1 MKRCLMVIMLMLF
14 SIASIPSK
22 KRHLSSAIWM
32 KGRWQIIWQDNFSND
47 ESWKNW
53 VTEDASP
60 GHILSSRWR
69 DNVRIS
75 RGRLLLLNKK
85 ETRGGRPWTTGCV
98 YSRKMFRYG
107 YIESRFRISKASGVN
122 NAFWLFANSGNMEHH
137 FEIDIAEVHYSDK
150 INLNIHD
157 LGSSLRSKNGQSSSI
172 LHRGRLAEGYHV
184 YGVDWEA
191 DSIKFYVDNKLVRA
205 ELNLFCHEPAILSLS
220 TAVLNWA
227 GHISDS
233 IDGTKMEIDY
243 VRVYSRL
250 RR

>member
-1 MKRCLMVIMLMLF
+1 MFDGYNADAVFYSVYSVKEKTFTF
-14 SIASIPSK
+14 SY
-22 KRHLSSAIWM
+22 M
-32 KGRWQIIWQDNFSND
+32 DEGGRWQIIWQDNFSND

-75 RGRLLLLNKK
+75 RGRLLLRNKK
-85 ETRGGRPWTTGCV
+85 ESRGGRPWTTGCV

-184 YGVDWEA
+184 YGVD
-191 DSIKFYVDNKLVRA
+191 
-205 ELNLFCHEPAILSLS
+205 
-220 TAVLNWA
+220 
-227 GHISDS
+227 
-233 IDGTKMEIDY
+233 
-243 VRVYSRL
+243 
-250 RR
+250 